1 MVMSRCIRI
10 HYVASCI
17 FVWRIHFPCD
27 MRTLPQLAVTNM
39 VLVFLSTVYSSK
51 NRIVKFHVC
60 FFILVERWLIA
71 VLVSSKIPYMG
82 AIWSWL
88 YRKKRFVWS
97 NSFDLWTRKWEPAP
111 ISLDSLL
118 AFVFLSSVCT
128 RLNSTAGLFFR
139 KRINS
144 TVILIGGVRSRWTI
158 DLWNRKSNERIV
170 HLSRTVTRSV
180 LPMIYYRT
188 FYTRRTFDLNQHPI
202 KNAYSQ
208 SHTCINWLD
217 WFDFDLNCA
226 PNSID

>member
-1 MVMSRCIRI
+1 MIDCCFGVFENSVYGSYLIVTVQEKAFRMVEFIW
-10 HYVASCI
+10 
-17 FVWRIHFPCD
+17 FVD
-27 MRTLPQLAVTNM
+27 TKMRTSADIAW
-39 VLVFLSTVYSSK
+39 F
-51 NRIVKFHVC
+51 IACVC
-60 FFILVERWLIA
+60 F
-71 VLVSSKIPYMG
+71 
-82 AIWSWL
+82 
-88 YRKKRFVWS
+88 
-97 NSFDLWTRKWEPAP
+97 SFFCLHEIK
-111 ISLDSLL
+111 LDSR
-118 AFVFLSSVCT
+118 A
-128 RLNSTAGLFFR
+128 FFR